1 MKRIDFLKVLE
12 LTMLATMLI
21 SGCVS
26 VMAQQ
31 PPTRAQATPQ
41 TKPSPYGSAA
51 NAAAGTKLPSGTITG
66 FVYWQMNV
74 FQPQADCQG
83 LTVKIVSVTKSGMP
97 LQLLSTTSTLTANG
111 PMTDDSAQGT
121 PKYMLCSYSFQ
132 NMPENVSLRAL
143 LYGPPTTASVATPSA
158 FQIPGGNCNSGP
170 SSTLSFILTGGPML
184 CGHGAYNINF
194 KLTGSASGIA
204 RSPEKSTLIPNAGG
218 PPHGLLE
225 QPAAQNSNVSSPTSG
240 VTGGPPLLSS
250 APGVGSPT
258 ASQSNNGALPKNGG
272 QVSAGATDLARQ
284 SAAGTTPGATRQ
296 TLTNADVLKMLKGGV
311 PESVIVSSIQSAAHK
326 FDFSPASCQELK
338 AAHVTRQVLDAMGGG
353 GVQPCASVF
362 TDPHGNSS
370 GVPKKPPMVPS
381 EQKTLLGSP
390 ASGPGDGRQ
399 KADGLNPRSGPP
411 PSKAT
416 DPQVVQ
422 LLQKLGAGKSGPVV
436 KRPQVA
442 RENAA
447 ILAVL
452 LKQRSAADVEA
463 AQMKLRIQP
472 ATLAGAGGSPSQLMS
487 TTGGTGTSGQ
497 PPGAGG
503 NPSTGTL
510 QRGSSSGGS
519 SGSTGNIPSSIAQEH
534 SFNNTA
540 IICST
545 DPTFRILNVSGSA
558 DPATFTP
565 IDQYNLYTITGCSFG
580 DTSGKVSIYGKGSF
594 QEYFIV
600 KFWSENSIVVSLDSN
615 LSGLPDFDNI
625 TLVVQRNDNLQTQ
638 KPGFKFYAARQ
649 AVPLKKI
656 PSSWVRLM
664 YFPFSVQ
671 YSSPP
676 SGPGLGPNAGSAYVS
691 RYGDGIKYDPSVP
704 ETCLTLKTYCPQY
717 VDYYDFSQ
725 LAPGWT
731 TDSFQATI
739 YAQTCPFTV
748 TYREDF
754 GTWNWDWA
762 ENNPNNIRGYLS
774 DTSCSGFFAGM
785 PLKNYQNWTGSY
797 YALQVWVSGPR
808 GLDPLTNQPVSQ

>member
-12 LTMLATMLI
+12 LTMFATMFI

-41 TKPSPYGSAA
+41 TKPSPSGSAA
-51 NAAAGTKLPSGTITG
+51 NAAVGMKLPSGTITG
-66 FVYWQMNV
+66 FAYWQMNG

-83 LTVKIVSVTKSGMP
+83 LTVKVVTVTKSGMP

-143 LYGPPTTASVATPSA
+143 LYGAPTTTSVATPSA

-204 RSPEKSTLIPNAGG
+204 RSPEKSTLIPNAGR

-225 QPAAQNSNVSSPTSG
+225 QPSTQNSKVSSPTSG
-240 VTGGPPLLSS
+240 VTGGSPLLSS
-250 APGVGSPT
+250 AT
-258 ASQSNNGALPKNGG
+258 ASQSNNGARPKNGG
-272 QVSAGATDLARQ
+272 PVSPGATDLARQ
-284 SAAGTTPGATRQ
+284 SAAGTTHGSTRQ

-311 PESVIVSSIQSAAHK
+311 PESVIVSSVQSAAHK

-338 AAHVTRQVLDAMGGG
+338 AARVTRQVLDAMGA
-353 GVQPCASVF
+353 GVLQPCTSVF
-362 TDPHGNSS
+362 TGPLGNSS
-370 GVPKKPPMVPS
+370 GVPEKTLTVPS
-381 EQKTLLGSP
+381 EQKTLVGSQTSGLG
-390 ASGPGDGRQ
+390 DVRQ

-416 DPQVVQ
+416 DPKVVQ

-472 ATLAGAGGSPSQLMS
+472 ATPAGAGGSPSQSMS
-487 TTGGTGTSGQ
+487 ATGGAGTLGQ

-503 NPSTGTL
+503 NPATGTL
-510 QRGSSSGGS
+510 QRASSSGGS
-519 SGSTGNIPSSIAQEH
+519 SGSTGNISSSIAQEH
-534 SFNNTA
+534 SFNSTA
-540 IICST
+540 IICSA

-558 DPATFTP
+558 APATFTP

-580 DTSGKVSIYGKGSF
+580 NTSGKVSIYGKGSF
-594 QEYFIV
+594 QENFIV

-649 AVPLKKI
+649 TVPLKKI
-656 PSSWVRLM
+656 PGSWVQLEKAWTD
-664 YFPFSVQ
+664 YTNAEVTAQ

-676 SGPGLGPNAGSAYVS
+676 SSPPGPGAGSSYVS
-691 RYGDGIKYDPSVP
+691 RFFNGEKIG
-704 ETCLTLKTYCPQY
+704 ETSGT
-717 VDYYDFSQ
+717 DYYDFSQ

-731 TDSFQATI
+731 TDSFQVTT
-739 YAQTCPFTV
+739 YPQTCPFTV
-748 TYREDF
+748 TYRQDF
-754 GTWNWDWA
+754 FGWNWDWA
-762 ENNPNNIRGYLS
+762 MNNIFVS
-774 DTSCSGFFAGM
+774 ISATSCSGFFAGM

>member
-1 MKRIDFLKVLE
+1 
-12 LTMLATMLI
+12 
-21 SGCVS
+21 
-26 VMAQQ
+26 
-31 PPTRAQATPQ
+31 
-41 TKPSPYGSAA
+41 
-51 NAAAGTKLPSGTITG
+51 
-66 FVYWQMNV
+66 
-74 FQPQADCQG
+74 
-83 LTVKIVSVTKSGMP
+83 
-97 LQLLSTTSTLTANG
+97 
-111 PMTDDSAQGT
+111 MTDDSAQGT

-143 LYGPPTTASVATPSA
+143 LYGQPTTASVATPSA
-158 FQIPGGNCNSGP
+158 FQIPGGICSSGP

-194 KLTGSASGIA
+194 KVTGSASGIA
-204 RSPEKSTLIPNAGG
+204 RAPEKSTLIPNAGG
-218 PPHGLLE
+218 PPHGLLQ
-225 QPAAQNSNVSSPTSG
+225 QPATQNSNVSSPTSG
-240 VTGGPPLLSS
+240 VTGGSPLLLS
-250 APGVGSPT
+250 APGMGSPN
-258 ASQSNNGALPKNGG
+258 ASQSNNGALPKNGAP
-272 QVSAGATDLARQ
+272 VSAGATDRSRQ
-284 SAAGTTPGATRQ
+284 AAAGTTHGATRQ
-296 TLTNADVLKMLKGGV
+296 TLTNAHVLKMLKGRV
-311 PESVIVSSIQSAAHK
+311 PESVIVSSIRSAAHN

-338 AAHVTRQVLDAMGGG
+338 AAHVTRQVLDAMGAG
-353 GVQPCASVF
+353 GVQPCTSVF

-370 GVPKKPPMVPS
+370 GVPEKNLTVPS
-381 EQKTLLGSP
+381 EQKTLVGSQTSGLG
-390 ASGPGDGRQ
+390 DVRQ
-399 KADGLNPRSGPP
+399 NGAGFNARSGPP

-416 DPQVVQ
+416 DPQVIQ

-436 KRPQVA
+436 RRAHVA

-447 ILAVL
+447 ILAIL

-472 ATLAGAGGSPSQLMS
+472 ATMAGAGGSPSQLMS
-487 TTGGTGTSGQ
+487 ATGDTGT
-497 PPGAGG
+497 PPAGAGG

-519 SGSTGNIPSSIAQEH
+519 SGSTGNISSSIAQVH
-534 SFNNTA
+534 LFNNTA

-580 DTSGKVSIYGKGSF
+580 NTSGKVSIYGKGSF
-594 QEYFIV
+594 QENFIV

-649 AVPLKKI
+649 TVPLKKI
-656 PSSWVRLM
+656 PESWVRLEKA
-664 YFPFSVQ
+664 YTDHTNTEVTAQF
-671 YSSPP
+671 SSPP
-676 SGPGLGPNAGSAYVS
+676 SSPPGPGAGTSYVS
-691 RYGDGIKYDPSVP
+691 RFFNGEKIG
-704 ETCLTLKTYCPQY
+704 ETSGT
-717 VDYYDFSQ
+717 DYYDFSQ

-731 TDSFQATI
+731 TDSFQVTT
-739 YAQTCPFTV
+739 YPQTCPYTV
-748 TYREDF
+748 TYRQDF
-754 GTWNWDWA
+754 FQWNWDWA
-762 ENNPNNIRGYLS
+762 MNNIFVS
-774 DTSCSGFFAGM
+774 ISATSCSGFFAGM
-785 PLKNYQNWTGSY
+785 PLTNYQNWTGSY